1 LDLHQTFLKKSFRL
15 LTFTA
20 IEKIVF
26 FRRHFA
32 NERQA
37 KKAKGELVTS
47 RQSFGQLCPFS
58 RSKLRV
64 FSSCIIF
71 QFENWTLMEV
81 PFISP
86 VKIPEDDTLPSFFAG
101 GFFAEL
107 DEPG

>member
-1 LDLHQTFLKKSFRL
+1 
-15 LTFTA
+15 
-20 IEKIVF
+20 
-26 FRRHFA
+26 
-32 NERQA
+32 
-37 KKAKGELVTS
+37 VTS

-64 FSSCIIF
+64 FSSCTIF

-86 VKIPEDDTLPSFFAG
+86 VKIPEDDTVPSFFAG

>member
-1 LDLHQTFLKKSFRL
+1 MT
-15 LTFTA
+15 
-20 IEKIVF
+20 
-26 FRRHFA
+26 
-32 NERQA
+32 ERQA

-64 FSSCIIF
+64 FSSCKIF
-71 QFENWTLMEV
+71 QIENWNLMEV

-86 VKIPEDDTLPSFFAG
+86 VKIPEDDTVPSFFAG